1 MTAETVKIKKSSNKD
16 RHHAMRGK
24 SIKWEMLEA
33 GIFLYLKKHQMG
45 KNTLSTFLVLAR
57 VLVGLPYLK
66 EQDRCRVPFAPNLQT
81 RKHPIKPPQLQR
93 NQKDGCILHFCL

>member
-33 GIFLYLKKHQMG
+33 GIFLYLKKTSNGKEHTEHLSRPCTGLSGPSVLKRAGQMP
-45 KNTLSTFLVLAR
+45 S
-57 VLVGLPYLK
+57 
-66 EQDRCRVPFAPNLQT
+66 PFRPKSADT
-81 RKHPIKPPQLQR
+81 
-93 NQKDGCILHFCL
+93 